1 MPWQRLTHKSGVC
14 PPQLDCTTAVTNTRA
29 PPPTERPHGFG
40 QPLMSNHPP
49 LHPVSASESLKQ
61 NEMYLFGSRTTPQH
75 PSEHTVGGVAPQPS
89 PQAPMRPRAPMRPPT
104 STRPPDQ
111 EVKPPSIYL
120 DPNFTPPPFEKA
132 PGNAKPTP
140 QNADHNLRDEI
151 VNLKCSLA
159 AAQARLKWAEAGQE
173 PGIERDGKIIEECH
187 RNLAKQNK
195 TIKERDALIQLQN
208 QVILDHNT
216 EINRIKDKLVS
227 DKKELRKK
235 HQQTILNV
243 NREKS
248 KQTNALKMRYEN
260 EIKDARAASQENKK
274 ALARLS
280 KVEAQLAE
288 AKQEIL
294 DLCAAKAATEK
305 ELHDCKNRVEALAAF
320 ERGYWQVQEEHTEL
334 QAKYNDL
341 QAENTELMETNR
353 AASRTA
359 AEETNLAHQTQ
370 ALSIGGPHDTRGSD
384 QKAHIDILEGHWKNV
399 LDSQMATIEK
409 KQTEIAVYEAKI
421 ASLQQP
427 KAVH

>member
-1 MPWQRLTHKSGVC
+1 
-14 PPQLDCTTAVTNTRA
+14 
-29 PPPTERPHGFG
+29 
-40 QPLMSNHPP
+40 MSNHPP
-49 LHPVSASESLKQ
+49 PPPVSASESLKQ
-61 NEMYLFGSRTTPQH
+61 NEMYFFGSPATSQH
-75 PSEHTVGGVAPQPS
+75 PSEHTVGGVAPQTS
-89 PQAPMRPRAPMRPPT
+89 PQTPMRPKASMRAPT

-111 EVKPPSIYL
+111 AVKPPSIYE
-120 DPNFTPPPFEKA
+120 DPNFTPPQFGKA
-132 PGNAKPTP
+132 SGNADSTPQKADPTP
-140 QNADHNLRDEI
+140 QKADPTPQKADATPGNADHNLRDEI

-173 PGIERDGKIIEECH
+173 PGTERDGKIIEECH
-187 RNLAKQNK
+187 RNLAEQAE
-195 TIKERDALIQLQN
+195 TIKERDSLLRLANKVIQDN
-208 QVILDHNT
+208 DA
-216 EINRIKDKLVS
+216 EIYRVKEKLVS

-235 HQQTILNV
+235 HQQTVLNV

-248 KQTNALKMRYEN
+248 KQINALKMRYEN

-280 KVEAQLAE
+280 KAEAQLVE

-305 ELHDCKNRVEALAAF
+305 ELHDYKNRVEALAAF

-341 QAENTELMETNR
+341 QAENTELMEAKRR
-353 AASRTA
+353 AA
-359 AEETNLAHQTQ
+359 AEEANLAHQTQ
-370 ALSIGGPHDTRGSD
+370 ALSIGGPQDTRGSD
-384 QKAHIDILEGHWKNV
+384 QKAHIDILEAHWKNV

-409 KQTEIAVYEAKI
+409 KQTEIALFEAKI

-427 KAVH
+427 KAMK